1 MSKARQCAVEWWTRG
16 KPSVLGTI
24 SGAAVGLGTI
34 TPGSGFVLPMHGVI
48 IGLLAA
54 GVCFWACNWLKIVM
68 GYGDSLD
75 VFGVH
80 GIGGLTGT
88 PLAGVF
94 AVAAVSV
101 SPDVPGG
108 IPGPLEGNSQQLLI
122 QFYGVSVTIVWPG
135 GMTFLILK
143 LVGAMIPRRVGEMDE
158 RQGLDVSLHDAA
170 LQ

>member
-16 KPSVLGTI
+16 KPSVLGMI

-54 GVCFWACNWLKIVM
+54 GVCLWACNWLKIVM

-94 AVAAVSV
+94 AVVAVSV

-108 IPGPLEGNSQQLLI
+108 IPGLLEGNSQ
-122 QFYGVSVTIVWPG
+122 
-135 GMTFLILK
+135 
-143 LVGAMIPRRVGEMDE
+143 
-158 RQGLDVSLHDAA
+158 
-170 LQ
+170 